1 MIVGG
6 LDAGQRLN
14 QVAYFS
20 KPPNW
25 KFQSPTPNNSTPYV
39 QLIYDLKDGPVVVEL
54 PAATETYSIFGTFL
68 DVWQRPV
75 VDVGP
80 DGDDKGKGGKYF
92 LYAANADAEVPEGY
106 LPVPLETYRGYG
118 TLRIITPD
126 LEPATLEG
134 AEAYIRDGIHQYTY
148 GSDERL
154 PHMDIYDVLYTSQF
168 PFDSSFFG
176 RLQEIINHE
185 EVREVDKYPMGML
198 SSLGI
203 ERGGSFDPT
212 DEERAILDDVMARI
226 HEELQNSLSVIP
238 PLRWGEET
246 RWTQPVA
253 NSMIGTMMTYEDEN
267 KVYID
272 DRAFTYYTYIAPPV
286 KLGSATAYLMVTRDK
301 FGAPLDGSKTYKLN
315 VPANVP
321 VEQFWS
327 ILVYDVATA
336 SFIRGADPI
345 GLASTESPAPRIN
358 DDGSVDV
365 YFGPDALNDGV
376 NYLPTSGAENYFL
389 LFRFYGPTEAYG
401 NDLWKLN
408 DLEPM

>member
-1 MIVGG
+1 M
-6 LDAGQRLN
+6 
-14 QVAYFS
+14 
-20 KPPNW
+20 
-25 KFQSPTPNNSTPYV
+25 
-39 QLIYDLKDGPVVVEL
+39 
-54 PAATETYSIFGTFL
+54 
-68 DVWQRPV
+68 
-75 VDVGP
+75 
-80 DGDDKGKGGKYF
+80 
-92 LYAANADAEVPEGY
+92 
-106 LPVPLETYRGYG
+106 PLETYRGYG

-134 AEAYIRDGIHQYTY
+134 AEAYIRDGIHQYPY

-168 PFDSSFFG
+168 PFDSSFFDQ
-176 RLQEIINHE
+176 LQEIVNHE

-203 ERGGSFDPT
+203 ERGGVFDPT
-212 DEERAILDDVMARI
+212 DEERAILNEVMGRI
-226 HEELQNSLSVIP
+226 HQELQNSLSAIP

-286 KLGSATAYLMVTRDK
+286 KLGSATAYLMVTRDEA
-301 FGAPLDGSKTYKLN
+301 GAPLEGSRSYKLT

-336 SFIRGADPI
+336 SYIRGADPI
-345 GLASTESPAPRIN
+345 GLASTESPPPLVN

-365 YFGPDALNDGV
+365 YFGPEVLNDGV
-376 NYLPTSGAENYFL
+376 NYLPTGGAENYFL
-389 LFRFYGPTEAYG
+389 LFRFYGPTEAFG
-401 NDLWKLN
+401 SNAWKLN